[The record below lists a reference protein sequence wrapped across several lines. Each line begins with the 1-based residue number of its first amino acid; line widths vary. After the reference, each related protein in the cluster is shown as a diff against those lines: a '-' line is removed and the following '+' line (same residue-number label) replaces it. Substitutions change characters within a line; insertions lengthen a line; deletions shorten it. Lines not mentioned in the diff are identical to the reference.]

1 MQSSRAVTAGATVLA
16 GGFLA
21 ALCVHRRAKAPDED
35 LDSDEEAEE
44 QLRQLDEDVHE
55 EPRQPPR
62 PMLSKKR
69 SSLAATLH
77 NVFSGDDVD
86 EEESVVF
93 RSLSSYSSLPVFRSI
108 STQEPQ
114 SVERGP
120 SVSRGG
126 SITFAGEGRR
136 SRLTRALFAGPQK
149 TPRYSKTP
157 PFSLITCR
165 RPHRARLPHLE
176 CERDEDQRRRCAKV
190 DHIGRQSRRLF
201 CRIPGT
207 PLATTARW
215 AVLEQP
221 PRPLAGVGGAQRG
234 KQLAVD
240 DQPVWHKLAR
250 KASP

>member
-1 MQSSRAVTAGATVLA
+1 MMVTTRCRSFLCRSTWSSDARIRVNNRMLMQAIRRLSAAAKVIPPVLELAAVTWPGSA
-16 GGFLA
+16 F
-21 ALCVHRRAKAPDED
+21 R
-35 LDSDEEAEE
+35 
-44 QLRQLDEDVHE
+44 RQLDEDVHE

-207 PLATTARW
+207 P
-215 AVLEQP
+215 
-221 PRPLAGVGGAQRG
+221 
-234 KQLAVD
+234 
-240 DQPVWHKLAR
+240 
-250 KASP
+250 